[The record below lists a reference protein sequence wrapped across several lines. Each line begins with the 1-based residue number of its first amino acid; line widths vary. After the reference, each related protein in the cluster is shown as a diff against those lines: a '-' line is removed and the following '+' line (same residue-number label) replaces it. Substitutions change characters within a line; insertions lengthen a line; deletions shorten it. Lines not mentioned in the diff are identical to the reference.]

1 MQADNPYP
9 CPAPCILADQ
19 LAMHSWSEH
28 IDDQTRML
36 LEWGA
41 DTIRALIVL
50 NNKLSNRAEHL
61 EAEAATYAAIL
72 YGPQKGG
79 AA

>member
-1 MQADNPYP
+1 
-9 CPAPCILADQ
+9 
-19 LAMHSWSEH
+19 MHSWSEH

-36 LEWGA
+36 LERGA

>member
-1 MQADNPYP
+1 MRPNPYP

-61 EAEAATYAAIL
+61 EAEVETYAALL
-72 YGPQKGG
+72 YGPERGG